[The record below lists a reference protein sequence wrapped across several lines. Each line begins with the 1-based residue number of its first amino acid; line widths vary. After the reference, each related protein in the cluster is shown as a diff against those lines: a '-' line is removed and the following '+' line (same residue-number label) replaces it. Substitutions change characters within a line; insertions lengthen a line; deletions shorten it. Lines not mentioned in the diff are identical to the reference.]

1 MKTTRVI
8 SKYLAHYAEKLS
20 PWLDNFPRDI
30 TFKRCVVIP
39 AFDENTHFIERLN
52 NQAPNNTLII
62 LVLNCAK
69 TCSPQQRRNT
79 LEAQKHLLSL
89 GQVSWQSATDKVA
102 QLIQTPH
109 AHWLVWDITDWN
121 EHNALDTFTHG
132 VGYARKLGMDS
143 ALQLFSQHQ
152 ITNPF
157 FLCTDADALLPN
169 SYFEIPPLVN
179 QYTQE
184 QGKKCSGYIFP
195 FHHSNLSIERSK
207 EKSNTSSI
215 PATLYEMSLRYYVLG
230 LRWAESPWGFHS
242 VGSTLAIHAFHY
254 AANRGFPK
262 RDAGEDFYLLNKIA
276 KTGAVLSIKKPVI
289 TLSDRASHRVP
300 FGTGPAVQRIQQ
312 FDNIMNEFTL
322 YHPQCFEWL
331 KLWLLT
337 IPCLYTQP
345 LTSALTDIQS
355 DIEVGEKIHDVLL
368 MLNVE
373 KAITHS
379 RKQSKS
385 TEEFCRH
392 MLTWFDAFKTLK
404 FIHTARNK
412 YLPSLSLSEWIQTI
426 ELNNIPFIT
435 QIHLSQPA
443 QSQPISLHSQ
453 QIQPTEC
460 LQHKISDLSQ
470 HLAALEQ
477 ATLPYISSI

>member
-1 MKTTRVI
+1 MKTTKVI

-20 PWLDNFPRDI
+20 PWLDNFPSNT
-30 TFKRCVVIP
+30 TFERCVVIP
-39 AFDENTHFIERLN
+39 VFDENTHFIERLN
-52 NQAPNNTLII
+52 NQATNNTLVI

-79 LEAQKHLLSL
+79 LEAQKYLLSL
-89 GQVSWQSATDKVA
+89 GQISWQSTTDKVA
-102 QLIQTPH
+102 QLIRTPH
-109 AHWLVWDITDWN
+109 AHWLVWNITDWN
-121 EHNALDTFTHG
+121 ENNPLDTFVHG

-143 ALQLFSQHQ
+143 ALLLFSQHQ

-157 FLCTDADALLPN
+157 FLSTDADALLPN
-169 SYFEIPPLVN
+169 NYFELPPLVK
-179 QYTQE
+179 QYTSE
-184 QGKKCSGYIFP
+184 QRKSCSGYIFP
-195 FHHSNLSIERSK
+195 FQHTNISIDSPN
-207 EKSNTSSI
+207 EKPNTSSI
-215 PATLYEMSLRYYVLG
+215 AATLYEMSLRYYVLG

-276 KTGAVLSIKKPVI
+276 KTGVVLSIEKPAI

-312 FDNIMNEFTL
+312 LDSIENEFTL
-322 YHPQCFEWL
+322 YHPMCFEWL
-331 KLWLLT
+331 KLWLT
-337 IPCLYTQP
+337 AIPRVYNQP
-345 LTSALTDIQS
+345 LAESLINAYVDTGL
-355 DIEVGEKIHDVLL
+355 EVDAEVPKKIHDILL
-368 MLNVE
+368 TLRIE

-385 TEEFCRH
+385 MDEFYRH

-412 YLPSLSLSEWIQTI
+412 YLPSLSLSEWIQAI
-426 ELNNIPFIT
+426 ELTNIPFIT
-435 QIHLSQPA
+435 PFDLSQSA
-443 QSQPISLHSQ
+443 QSQAANGFQ
-453 QIQPTEC
+453 QNV
-460 LQHKISDLSQ
+460 SYLSQ
-470 HLAALEQ
+470 HLTALEQ
-477 ATLPYISSI
+477 STLPYISSI